1 MATLWSNEK
10 ILQENILT
18 ASKTI
23 TYPLLSPGTFR
34 VSVFCD
40 ENRNGRWDPGD
51 YRKKLQPETVYNFPT
66 SINIRA
72 YWDSEET
79 FTISN

>member
-1 MATLWSNEK
+1 MATLWSNDK

-34 VSVFCD
+34 VTVFCD

-51 YRKKLQPETVYNFPT
+51 YRKKSQPETVYNFPT